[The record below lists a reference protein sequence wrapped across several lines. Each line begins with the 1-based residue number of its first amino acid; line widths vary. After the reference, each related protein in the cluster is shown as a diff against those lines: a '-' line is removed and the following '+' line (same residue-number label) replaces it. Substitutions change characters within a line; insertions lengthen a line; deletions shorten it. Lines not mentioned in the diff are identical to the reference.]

1 MLTSFIGHAG
11 RRGWRVLA
19 GVLLCSFYTLVGGCR
34 ADEHDTNTDAGCRLS
49 RARGAT
55 AAASAVVGLRTFW
68 AFCGKASA

>member
-34 ADEHDTNTDAGCRLS
+34 ADEHDTNR
-49 RARGAT
+49 RMRGADCLGGR
-55 AAASAVVGLRTFW
+55 ASAVVGLRIL
-68 AFCGKASA
+68 GVLR

>member
-34 ADEHDTNTDAGCRLS
+34 ADEHDTNTDAGCRRVS
-49 RARGAT
+49 AD
-55 AAASAVVGLRTFW
+55 ASAVVGLRIL
-68 AFCGKASA
+68 GVLR